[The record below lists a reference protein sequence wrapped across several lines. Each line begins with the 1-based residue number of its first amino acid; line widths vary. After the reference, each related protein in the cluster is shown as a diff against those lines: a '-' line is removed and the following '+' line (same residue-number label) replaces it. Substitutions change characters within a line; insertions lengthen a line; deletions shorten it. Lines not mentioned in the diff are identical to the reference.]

1 MGGFSVVVLMSILS
15 FIYLFFIAIF
25 VAVVL
30 YIIMS
35 YTFQGISIMCMC
47 KNMGYK
53 NTFTAWIPF
62 YNKYLLGKIAG
73 NKIMGGISCILSF
86 IAICLGTRFYINKE
100 LEIVLF
106 IILVIS
112 LIITFIL
119 DTMIAHRIYKS
130 RVNKYGDILT
140 VFNVL
145 SLGLLRPIFLFI
157 IRNKKEQCSIKQ

>member
-25 VAVVL
+25 VAVIL

-47 KNMGYK
+47 KNMEYK
-53 NTFTAWIPF
+53 NTFTAWVPF
-62 YNKYLLGKIAG
+62 YNKYLLGSIAG
-73 NKIMGGISCILSF
+73 NKIMGIISGTLSF
-86 IAICLGTRFYINKE
+86 VSICLGIYFYIHKE

-106 IILVIS
+106 IILIIS

-119 DTMIAHRIYKS
+119 DTIISHKIYIS
-130 RVNKYGDILT
+130 HTNKYGDILT
-140 VFNVL
+140 IFNIL
-145 SLGLLRPIFLFI
+145 SFGLLRPIFLFMV
-157 IRNKKEQCSIKQ
+157 RNKSRY

>member
-1 MGGFSVVVLMSILS
+1 MGGFSVVVLMSMIS

-30 YIIMS
+30 YIIIS
-35 YTFQGISIMCMC
+35 YTFQGISIMCMS
-47 KNMGYK
+47 KNMEYK

-73 NKIMGGISCILSF
+73 NKIMGVISGVLSF
-86 IAICLGTRFYINKE
+86 ISIFLGICFYINKE
-100 LEIVLF
+100 LKIVLF
-106 IILVIS
+106 IILTIS

-119 DTMIAHRIYKS
+119 DTMITHRIYKS
-130 RVNKYGDILT
+130 RAKNYGDILT
-140 VFNVL
+140 VFNIL

-157 IRNKKEQCSIKQ
+157 VRNKKK

>member
-35 YTFQGISIMCMC
+35 YTFQGISIMCMS

-53 NTFTAWIPF
+53 NAFTAWIPF
-62 YNKYLLGKIAG
+62 YNKYLLGKIVG
-73 NKIMGGISCILSF
+73 NKIMGGISGILSF
-86 IAICLGTRFYINKE
+86 LSICLGARFFINIE

-119 DTMIAHRIYKS
+119 DTIIAHRIYKS
-130 RVNKYGDILT
+130 RANKYGDILT
-140 VFNVL
+140 VFNIL

-157 IRNKKEQCSIKQ
+157 IRNKK